1 MHIET
6 RVGTVSN
13 SPISPIS
20 PSEATALLGTADDAI
35 RRGSTASD
43 RWWLGSVL
51 SIALG
56 ILVGVFL
63 LASVYLLPTATG
75 QEALIIS
82 LSYAAGI
89 IIVTTVY
96 NLFRRLTPI
105 GWNDRYRRGLMITMG
120 IFFVALALSFLV
132 SERSPVLWVPLA
144 VAAVIPVSVYGS
156 LKAAR

>member
-1 MHIET
+1 
-6 RVGTVSN
+6 VSTVTDTPTP
-13 SPISPIS
+13 PISA
-20 PSEATALLGTADDAI
+20 SEATALLGTADDAI
-35 RRGSTASD
+35 RRGSTISD

-56 ILVGVFL
+56 VLVGVFL

-82 LSYAAGI
+82 LAYAAGI
-89 IIVTTVY
+89 VIVTTVY
-96 NLFRRLTPI
+96 NLFRRLTPV

-144 VAAVIPVSVYGS
+144 VAAAIPVSVYGS
-156 LKAAR
+156 RKVAR